1 LNLPS
6 SDNDDEK
13 PIDNLI
19 FKHAE
24 IEDQN
29 DIQAFKES
37 NRGFNQSQQRSGS
50 PSEQLRIEG
59 SVE

>member
-1 LNLPS
+1 LPS
-6 SDNDDEK
+6 SDNDDGINQK

-50 PSEQLRIEG
+50 QLRIEG